1 MREKMQRKSK
11 KGLTIRKKESII
23 HEVKQRRSSA
33 SHLIAWANRVNTVSK
48 AGVYSVF
55 LCAADFFRRFFFL
68 RESACGDSIF
78 GRCLTITE
86 LMINE
91 QIRDKEIR
99 LVDENG
105 EQLGIVSS
113 KEAQKIADEKKLDL
127 VKIAPTAKP
136 PVCRIMDYGKYK
148 FDQAKKEKEARKKQ
162 KTVDVKELRLSP
174 SIDTHDIQVKI
185 KKANEFLKDGD
196 KVKVSIRFRGREIGH
211 SKAGMT
217 IMENFAKATE
227 EFGVIDKQPK
237 MEGKSLVMFLAPK
250 G

>member
-1 MREKMQRKSK
+1 M
-11 KGLTIRKKESII
+11 
-23 HEVKQRRSSA
+23 
-33 SHLIAWANRVNTVSK
+33 AWANRVNTVSK
-48 AGVYSVF
+48 QRVA
-55 LCAADFFRRFFFL
+55 LFFCVRRILPALFFFL
-68 RESACGDSIF
+68 NVACLHSLF

-99 LVDENG
+99 LIDENG

-113 KEAQKIADEKKLDL
+113 REAQKIADERKLDL

-174 SIDTHDIQVKI
+174 SIDTHDVQVKV

-196 KVKVSIRFRGREIGH
+196 KVKISIRFRGREIGH
-211 SKAGMT
+211 SKVGMQ
-217 IMENFAKATE
+217 IMEDFAKATE
-227 EFGVIDKQPK
+227 EFGTVDKQPK

-250 G
+250 N

>member
-1 MREKMQRKSK
+1 MTKLYTQCYTIPVNKEEVPLLTLWHEQI
-11 KGLTIRKKESII
+11 GLI
-23 HEVKQRRSSA
+23 Q
-33 SHLIAWANRVNTVSK
+33 VSK
-48 AGVYSVF
+48 QGQA
-55 LCAADFFRRFFFL
+55 LFFCVRRISSDAFFGFG
-68 RESACGDSIF
+68 EIGEKHCGHSLF

-99 LVDENG
+99 LIDENG

-113 KEAQKIADEKKLDL
+113 REAQKIADERKLDL

-174 SIDTHDIQVKI
+174 SIDTHDVQVKV

-196 KVKVSIRFRGREIGH
+196 KVKISIRFRGREIGH
-211 SKAGMT
+211 SKVGMQ
-217 IMENFAKATE
+217 IMEDFAKATE
-227 EFGVIDKQPK
+227 EFGVIDKPAK

-250 G
+250 N